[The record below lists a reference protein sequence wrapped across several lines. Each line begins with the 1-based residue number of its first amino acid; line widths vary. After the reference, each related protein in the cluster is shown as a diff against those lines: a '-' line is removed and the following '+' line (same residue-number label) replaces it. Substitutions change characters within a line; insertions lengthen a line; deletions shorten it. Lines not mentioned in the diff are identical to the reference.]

1 MSMSKGVRWK
11 AIRKRLNRSATARR
25 EMSLRSPVY
34 FDTHYCGMR
43 WAPHREKWLNTL
55 AATWNE
61 ARASL
66 DSIPETIQLL
76 MLGPRGHGKTEVVI
90 TFVTELVLHN
100 RNLRVL
106 FVSEA
111 ADTAQKRLGRVKDLL
126 MTDQVKQDWCS
137 RPDLGYGPLLP
148 PRWDTDDRVQ
158 WSQKIIQ
165 ILRTES
171 HVDPTIEAV
180 GAGKKVTG
188 GHFDLI
194 ILDDPEDYEST
205 ASSVLRARRKKWL
218 QSTVMPMLD
227 PGGLLVMIGTRKHH
241 DDLYG
246 FALKDPTWRVI
257 QDVAVTHWPKSATPI
272 KSVDEHGREVLT
284 GWDVDG
290 DSEVLWPK
298 ERPIELLLTMRE
310 KMGATNFARE
320 MLNRVQDEDTVQ
332 FRWDWLQDAAHRG
345 RNLSLGAG
353 PWPSDLLIVQGWD
366 PAFVVDKKKAE
377 AGDRDYSVG
386 VTWAASVKT
395 RERYLLDISR
405 ERGDTHAG
413 KKRNVIRFYRKWAPP
428 AAEFNLDV
436 VDHVKGGWAF
446 AVAMEKNNAGE
457 FLTINVADEADI
469 PLVRHW
475 TGPDVSDPYKGVP
488 VLATHYEMG
497 RVILPYADAD
507 TRRIIDTVIQEFHEL
522 GTASH
527 DDIVL
532 AVWIAEVLM
541 RRSLLLY
548 DRFIEKHGAP
558 ELAA

>member
-1 MSMSKGVRWK
+1 MGKGVRWRQ
-11 AIRKRLNRSATARR
+11 IRKRLNRSAKARR

-34 FDTHYCGMR
+34 FDTHYCGMG
-43 WAPHREKWLNTL
+43 WADHRERWLNKL
-55 AATWNE
+55 AEAWNE

-66 DSIPETIQLL
+66 DDVASTVQLL
-76 MLGPRGHGKTEVVI
+76 MLGPRGHGKTETVI

-126 MTDQVKQDWCS
+126 LSDKVQKDWC
-137 RPDLGYGPLLP
+137 PDPEDGYGPLLP
-148 PRWDTDDRVQ
+148 PKFDKDDRVQ
-158 WSQKIIQ
+158 WSQRIIQ
-165 ILRTES
+165 VLRTES

-180 GAGKKVTG
+180 GAGKKITG

-205 ASSVLRARRKKWL
+205 ASPILRARRRKWL
-218 QSTVMPMLD
+218 KSTVMPMLD

-246 FALKDPTWRVI
+246 HALKDPTWRLI
-257 QDVAVTHWPKSATPI
+257 KDVAIRRWPDKFEPI
-272 KSVDEHGREVLT
+272 YAVDEYGRQIIT
-284 GWDVDG
+284 GWDVEG
-290 DSEVLWPK
+290 DSDVLWK
-298 ERPIELLLTMRE
+298 EERPIELLLTMRE

-320 MLNRVQDEDTVQ
+320 MLNKVQDEETVQ
-332 FRWDWLQDAAHRG
+332 FKWDWLQDAAHRG
-345 RNLSLGAG
+345 RNLRLGSG

-386 VTWAASVKT
+386 VVWGASVKT

-405 ERGDTHAG
+405 ERGDTHVA

-428 AAEFNLDV
+428 ADEFNLDV
-436 VDHVKGGWAF
+436 VDHVKGQWAF

-475 TGPDVSDPYKGVP
+475 TGPDVSDPFKGVP
-488 VLATHYEMG
+488 VLATHLEMG
-497 RVILPYADAD
+497 RVVLPYADAD
-507 TRRIIDTVIQEFHEL
+507 SRRMIDTVIQEFHEL
-522 GTASH
+522 GSAAH

-548 DRFIEKHGAP
+548 DRFVEKHGAP
-558 ELAA
+558 DLAA